1 MKEKKYAEL
10 KELKNF
16 LKRKNCSYKNLS
28 NELGISIDAINNK
41 LNGYTL
47 LNINEMGIII
57 SVFEMSNKDIKRCFL
72 PECLNEDWKTDM
84 IQEGEKMSRKRKL
97 DLRKFNISAYAYKEM
112 EYFCMQYKE
121 KKKKIDEGYGI
132 SAVRYD
138 KERSKNGNINDPT
151 FENAARVLKLKK
163 DVEIIERAA
172 METDEVLYKY
182 ILKNVTEGTAFDVLN
197 IPCGRRQFY
206 DKRKMFFYK
215 LYKLKNEIVWNG
227 SPKGHKKV
235 LLCQHRIIGLDKT
248 GFLKSCFL
256 FGVMEI

>member
-97 DLRKFNISAYAYKEM
+97 DLRKFNIIY
-112 EYFCMQYKE
+112 
-121 KKKKIDEGYGI
+121 
-132 SAVRYD
+132 
-138 KERSKNGNINDPT
+138 
-151 FENAARVLKLKK
+151 
-163 DVEIIERAA
+163 
-172 METDEVLYKY
+172 
-182 ILKNVTEGTAFDVLN
+182 
-197 IPCGRRQFY
+197 
-206 DKRKMFFYK
+206 
-215 LYKLKNEIVWNG
+215 
-227 SPKGHKKV
+227 
-235 LLCQHRIIGLDKT
+235 
-248 GFLKSCFL
+248 
-256 FGVMEI
+256 